1 MAFEQILTE
10 TRGRVGIIRLNRPE
24 RLNAWTD
31 RMHAEMQEQ
40 VEAWNAD
47 PGIGAFVLT
56 GEGRAFCAGADLGGF
71 NRRLEEDDTVPPPS
85 ARATRLGHPWP
96 MLIQRSKPSVAAVNG
111 YAIGVGL
118 TMILPC
124 DVRIASENAK
134 LSIRFVKVGLVPEL
148 GSTRLLAQ
156 HVGLGNA
163 TDMCLSGRMVDAAEA
178 HHMGLVLGVTKPED
192 LLETA
197 VAKAEELANNPT
209 DVVLTI
215 KDLLAKN
222 VLEPDLESV
231 MEREGTRDRM
241 ARKWPSHSEAVKAF
255 LEKREPQFNQ

>member
-1 MAFEQILTE
+1 
-10 TRGRVGIIRLNRPE
+10 
-24 RLNAWTD
+24 
-31 RMHAEMQEQ
+31 
-40 VEAWNAD
+40 
-47 PGIGAFVLT
+47 
-56 GEGRAFCAGADLGGF
+56 
-71 NRRLEEDDTVPPPS
+71 
-85 ARATRLGHPWP
+85 

-134 LSIRFVKVGLVPEL
+134 VSIRFVKVGLVPEL

-163 TDMCLSGRMVDAAEA
+163 TDMCLTGRMVDAAEA
-178 HHMGLVLGVTKPED
+178 HHMGLVLGVTKPEE
-192 LLETA
+192 LLEAA

-222 VLEPDLESV
+222 ALDPNLESV

-255 LEKREPQFNQ
+255 LEKRDPKFNV